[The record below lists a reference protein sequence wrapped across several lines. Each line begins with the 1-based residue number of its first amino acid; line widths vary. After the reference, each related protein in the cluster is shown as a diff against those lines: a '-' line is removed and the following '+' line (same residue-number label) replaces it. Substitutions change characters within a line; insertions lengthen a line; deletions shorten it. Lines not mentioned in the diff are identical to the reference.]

1 VSTHDNKNL
10 PTHSAK
16 LNRRTFVKCLYGSL
30 PLAVAEAGPWLS
42 GPLEADRRP
51 AIWDV
56 HCHLNS
62 VPGETPEERMA
73 KLIQYMD
80 RLGITRVMLSL
91 GSVLDEDPSPER
103 LREHND
109 EVLRALRPWPGRAFG
124 FVYLNPNYVDF
135 SLREFDRCVQAGPM
149 VGVKLWVAKRCN
161 APELDPIIERAATS
175 HAAILQHTWLKV
187 GGNLHNESTP
197 YDLVELA
204 GRHPKVPLIC
214 GHAGGDWEKSI
225 RIVRATKNISIELA
239 GSDPT
244 SGLVEMAVR
253 ELGAERVL
261 FGSDAGGR
269 SFASQLGKVMGA
281 EIPETARKLILGENL
296 HRMLLPILKA
306 KGHQV

>member
-1 VSTHDNKNL
+1 
-10 PTHSAK
+10 
-16 LNRRTFVKCLYGSL
+16 
-30 PLAVAEAGPWLS
+30 
-42 GPLEADRRP
+42 
-51 AIWDV
+51 
-56 HCHLNS
+56 
-62 VPGETPEERMA
+62 
-73 KLIQYMD
+73 
-80 RLGITRVMLSL
+80 
-91 GSVLDEDPSPER
+91 
-103 LREHND
+103 
-109 EVLRALRPWPGRAFG
+109 
-124 FVYLNPNYVDF
+124 
-135 SLREFDRCVQAGPM
+135 M

-175 HAAILQHTWLKV
+175 RVAILQHTWLKV
-187 GGNLHNESTP
+187 GGNLPNESTP

-214 GHAGGDWEKSI
+214 GHAGGDWETSI

-281 EIPETARKLILGENL
+281 EIPESARRLILGENL
-296 HRMLLPILKA
+296 RRMLASILKT

>member
-1 VSTHDNKNL
+1 VSTLDNKNL
-10 PTHSAK
+10 LTHSAK
-16 LNRRTFVKCLYGSL
+16 LNRRTFVKCLYGIL

-42 GPLEADRRP
+42 SPLAADRRLL
-51 AIWDV
+51 IWDV

-73 KLIQYMD
+73 KLIQHMD
-80 RLGITRVMLSL
+80 RLGISRVMLSL

-109 EVLRALRPWPGRAFG
+109 EVLRALRPWPSRAFG
-124 FVYLNPNYVDF
+124 FVYLNPNHVDF
-135 SLREFDRCVQAGPM
+135 SLKEFDRCVRDGPM

-187 GGNLHNESTP
+187 GGNLQNESTP

-269 SFASQLGKVMGA
+269 SFASQLGKLMGA
-281 EIPETARKLILGENL
+281 EIPEAARKLILGENL

-306 KGHQV
+306 KRHQV